1 MNQTTHASRGDQAI
15 ATPPISIGR
24 PISIIG
30 AGIAGAWQA
39 LLFIKAG
46 HAVTLYER
54 GNADMRDATTY
65 WGGGMLAPWCEAE
78 GAEPVISRLGLRAL
92 DLWRSELPDTP
103 FNGSLVI
110 AHPRDRV
117 DFERFARMTSGYTR
131 LDAAG
136 VAEIEPS
143 LEGRFR
149 DALFYPGEGHV
160 EPRRVLP
167 ELHRRITAAGGII
180 KYNCE
185 AKPADLDGLVID
197 CRGLFAREDDAMSK
211 LRGVK
216 GEIVIVET
224 DEVQLSRP
232 VRLMHPRWPLYVI
245 PRADNRFMLGATSI
259 ENEDSGV
266 SVRSALELLG
276 AAYAVHPAFAEAR
289 IVEFGA
295 GLRPAFP
302 DNLPRIAISQPV
314 GEKNTIAVNGLYRHG
329 FLLAPA
335 LAELTLAYVE
345 RGAIDNEVMQCK

>member
-1 MNQTTHASRGDQAI
+1 MFQTTQSPRGDSPVADQ
-15 ATPPISIGR
+15 S
-24 PISIIG
+24 ISIIG

-39 LLFIKAG
+39 LMLAKAG

-54 GNADMRDATTY
+54 DNAEMRESTTH

-78 GAEPVISRLGLRAL
+78 VSEPVVSRLGLRAL
-92 DLWRSELPDTP
+92 DLWREELPDTP

-110 AHPRDRV
+110 AHARDRA
-117 DFERFARMTSGYTR
+117 DFERFAKMTSGHTR

-136 VAEIEPS
+136 IAEIEPS

-149 DALFYPGEGHV
+149 DGLFYPGEGHV
-160 EPRRVLP
+160 EPRLVLP
-167 ELHRRITAAGGII
+167 ELHRRITEAGGVI

-185 AKPADLDGLVID
+185 AKAEDLDGLVID
-197 CRGLFAREDDAMSK
+197 CRGLYAREQDEASK

-216 GEIVIVET
+216 GEIIIIET

-232 VRLMHPRWPLYVI
+232 IRLMHPRWPLYVI
-245 PRADNRFMLGATSI
+245 PRANNRFMLGATSI
-259 ENEDSGV
+259 ENEGSGV

-289 IVEFGA
+289 ILEFGS

-302 DNLPRIAISQPV
+302 DNLPRIAI
-314 GEKNTIAVNGLYRHG
+314 EKNTIAVNGLYRHG

-335 LAELTLAYVE
+335 LAELTLNYIE
-345 RGAIDNEVMQCK
+345 RGMIDNEVMQCK